1 MIKKALVQRKST
13 TWFMNL
19 SPFLGLFLMGC
30 GGGGGVA
37 NNNNTSNSISDSNNQ
52 VDQLVSENLPPVIGF
67 LPTSV
72 AEDEATIGRLNIT
85 DENSSSLIVNIED
98 STPYAVTIDAQ
109 HVVQIV
115 DVSLSSAGDII
126 TFTISVTDDVG
137 QSDERIFNINVE
149 AADATSVSAVPEV
162 TETSEDTV
170 QVGLE
175 LSNVTTF
182 NSVQFD
188 IIFDPNILDYVE
200 GSLESDFIN
209 SLVVND
215 TTSEAGLIRVAGI
228 SLQPI
233 SGAVGDIVSL
243 DFNFLENTNSEIQ
256 FVNIFVDEVR
266 LSAETVDVIA

>member
-1 MIKKALVQRKST
+1 MIKTAPVQRKST
-13 TWFMNL
+13 TWVMNL
-19 SPFLGLFLMGC
+19 SPLLGLFLMGC
-30 GGGGGVA
+30 GGGDGVA
-37 NNNNTSNSISDSNNQ
+37 TNNNASNSISDSNNQ
-52 VDQLVSENLPPVIGF
+52 EDQLASENLPPLIGF

-85 DENSSSLIVNIED
+85 DENSSSLVVSIEG

-109 HVVQIV
+109 HVIQIA
-115 DVSLSSAGDII
+115 DVTLSSAGDII

-137 QSDERIFNINVE
+137 QSTEKVFNVNVE

-170 QVGLE
+170 QIGLE

-233 SGAVGDIVSL
+233 SGTVGDIVSL
-243 DFNFLENTNSEIQ
+243 DFNFLESTTSEIQ
-256 FVNIFVDEVR
+256 FVNIFVDEAR
-266 LSAETVDVIA
+266 LSAETVEVIA

>member
-1 MIKKALVQRKST
+1 MITKAMLKRKNT
-13 TWFMNL
+13 TWVVNL
-19 SPFLGLFLMGC
+19 SPMLGLFLMGC
-30 GGGGGVA
+30 GGGGGTA
-37 NNNNTSNSISDSNNQ
+37 TNKNASNSITNSNNQ
-52 VDQLVSENLPPVIGF
+52 EDQLTIENLPPVIGF

-72 AEDEATIGRLNIT
+72 SEDEATIGRLNIT
-85 DENSSSLIVNIED
+85 DENSSSLVVNIEA
-98 STPYAVTIDAQ
+98 SAPYAVTIDAQ
-109 HVVQIV
+109 HVVQIA

-137 QSDERIFNINVE
+137 QSTESVFNINVE
-149 AADATSVSAVPEV
+149 AADATSVSVIPEV

-170 QVGLE
+170 QIGLE

-188 IIFDPNILDYVE
+188 IIFDPNILDYIE

-215 TTSEAGLIRVAGI
+215 TTSEAGIIRVAGI

-233 SGAVGDIVSL
+233 SGTVGDLVSL

-256 FVNIFVDEVR
+256 FVNIFVDEAR